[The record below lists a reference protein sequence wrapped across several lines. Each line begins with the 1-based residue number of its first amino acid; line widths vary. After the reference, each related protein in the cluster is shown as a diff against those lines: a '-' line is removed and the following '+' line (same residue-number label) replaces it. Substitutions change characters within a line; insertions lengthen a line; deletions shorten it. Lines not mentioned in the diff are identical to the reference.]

1 MEGADI
7 GMKFPKDEN
16 VILQPGAT
24 TIMMRRLPLQLTI
37 TSLEELLSSV
47 VPGQYDFIYFPCGK
61 RKGRNIALAFI
72 NFTSHLA
79 AQAAV
84 ALLIAEGTFGDRKPQ
99 VRQSEVQ
106 GLGPNLA
113 YYVARFGWQEF
124 NDPSAPRVYRDGQ
137 HVESLRAVCQ
147 MIDMEMVK
155 QAMELLSNESR
166 GLVASDGRRRRG
178 VANVAIANEKAWAG
192 LDVPP
197 ADSATLSCG
206 WDRHSN
212 LMEPVGSIDCTTGHW
227 TTSAHFESSTS
238 FGSRSD
244 SPSGMKTSSSS
255 SDKSNPNSRA
265 PKIEMM
271 GPRVRIWAPTGNRE
285 SNTAFHLL
293 TEDTVVQLLQ
303 GVKTEYGY
311 AICSL

>member
-1 MEGADI
+1 
-7 GMKFPKDEN
+7 
-16 VILQPGAT
+16 
-24 TIMMRRLPLQLTI
+24 MMRRLPLQLTI
-37 TSLEELLSSV
+37 TMLEELLSSV

-84 ALLIAEGTFGDRKPQ
+84 ALLIAPGTFGDRRPH
-99 VRQSEVQ
+99 VSQSEVQ

-113 YYVARFGWQEF
+113 YYVARFGWQEL

-137 HVESLRAVCQ
+137 HVQNLVGAVCQ
-147 MIDMEMVK
+147 LIDMEMVN
-155 QAMELLSNESR
+155 QAMEFLSNESQ
-166 GLVASDGRRRRG
+166 GLMASDGRRRRG
-178 VANVAIANEKAWAG
+178 GNAVAIAPVNTETPWAG

-197 ADSATLSCG
+197 ADSATLPPG

-212 LMEPVGSIDCTTGHW
+212 LMEPVSSIDSTTGRHL
-227 TTSAHFESSTS
+227 TNSAPFESSTS

-255 SDKSNPNSRA
+255 SDKSNPNNRA

-271 GPRVRIWAPTGNRE
+271 GPRVRVTAPTGNRE
-285 SNTAFHLL
+285 TSSAFHLL
-293 TEDTVVQLLQ
+293 SEETVVQLLR
-303 GVKTEYGY
+303 GVNTEYGY

>member
-1 MEGADI
+1 
-7 GMKFPKDEN
+7 
-16 VILQPGAT
+16 
-24 TIMMRRLPLQLTI
+24 MMRRLPLQLTI
-37 TSLEELLSSV
+37 TTLEEMLSSV

-84 ALLIAEGTFGDRKPQ
+84 ALLIADGTFGDRKPQ
-99 VRQSEVQ
+99 VSQSAVQ

-113 YYVARFGWQEF
+113 YYVARFGWQELS
-124 NDPSAPRVYRDGQ
+124 DPSAPRVYRDGQ

-147 MIDMEMVK
+147 LIDMEMVK
-155 QAMELLSNESR
+155 QAMEFLSNESQ

-178 VANVAIANEKAWAG
+178 NAVATG
-192 LDVPP
+192 LDVPA
-197 ADSATLSCG
+197 ADSATLPATLPPC

-212 LMEPVGSIDCTTGHW
+212 LMDPVSSVDCTTGHW
-227 TTSAHFESSTS
+227 TNSALFESSTS

-244 SPSGMKTSSSS
+244 SPSGMKTASSS

-271 GPRVRIWAPTGNRE
+271 GPRVRIWAPGNRE
-285 SNTAFHLL
+285 TNTAFHLL
-293 TEDTVVQLLQ
+293 SEDTVVQLLR
-303 GVKTEYGY
+303 GVNTEYGY